1 MAFKTRVVWFY
12 SSFVGICFVYT
23 SFFSFSFVHW
33 WLGILSQTSTIS
45 QTFYF
50 AATVK
55 CIMVDQNNN
64 NKNCTS
70 DDDSD
75 LRDMIFVT
83 IRLHLYTLL
92 MITHIHTRCDANI
105 CTCKKRLKQNVSIN
119 DCNVD
124 GKIVFSQKKKTK
136 IINRTTWLI
145 IFWKMND
152 VFSGI
157 TSEKRVNKKN
167 LSDLISYTYDMS
179 SALHDA

>member
-1 MAFKTRVVWFY
+1 MLERNLLQMAFKTRVVWFY

-23 SFFSFSFVHW
+23 SFFSYSCLCIDDLAFSHKHRQY
-33 WLGILSQTSTIS
+33 LKL
-45 QTFYF
+45 FYF

-75 LRDMIFVT
+75 LQDMIFVT

-124 GKIVFSQKKKTK
+124 GKIVFSQKKKLK
-136 IINRTTWLI
+136 
-145 IFWKMND
+145 
-152 VFSGI
+152 S
-157 TSEKRVNKKN
+157 
-167 LSDLISYTYDMS
+167 
-179 SALHDA
+179 